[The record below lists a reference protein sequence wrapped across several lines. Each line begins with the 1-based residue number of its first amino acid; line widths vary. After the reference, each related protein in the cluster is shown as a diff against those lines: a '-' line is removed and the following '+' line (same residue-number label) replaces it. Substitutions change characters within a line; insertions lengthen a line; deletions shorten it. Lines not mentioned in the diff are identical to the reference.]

1 MKLNKSVQSTGKK
14 INAAALGGA
23 FATLLTWGIKQT
35 LQIDV
40 PAEVGVAFGVICTF
54 IASML
59 IPDAS
64 EE

>member
-1 MKLNKSVQSTGKK
+1 MKLSKPTPSTGKK

-23 FATLLTWGIKQT
+23 FATLLTWGISET

-54 IASML
+54 VASLL